1 MLKQEIE
8 NEMWHAEHDTD
19 QQFEDRLL
27 AGEITWFEP
36 YLNITSKTSGNFG
49 SRAYTMAQHG
59 FAVDEIIRMRKTSRY
74 MIAEVLIEELIKN
87 GHAKE
92 HYEDWA
98 VHESKNIQ
106 RELAKNGYC
115 LDTLL
120 RVGEGDIQWAIAKY
134 NPEHTLNYI
143 KTKLDD
149 SKHADGLELVMDQI
163 NPDPKALEYLL
174 EHESHSTRH
183 ELAIL
188 EGKLYCGTHEPT
200 PLEKTMT
207 NYELYQSDSVWWMRD
222 LTGNLITFRQFRKA
236 QPEFKQAVLNKL
248 KTYDIVPTTIEKTMS
263 PEQLYQANN
272 PLWMTGFSVEAIRV
286 IFIMEEDLGRDTV
299 ADDCIDEFMLDCKH
313 GMKPINALEK
323 QLRKQNSLERAYQS
337 WIRRN

>member
-1 MLKQEIE
+1 MISKTECEKEL
-8 NEMWHAEHDTD
+8 WHAEHDTD
-19 QQFEDRLL
+19 QRFEERLL
-27 AGEITWFEP
+27 AGEITYFDP
-36 YLNITSKTSGNFG
+36 YLDMHRPTSGKFG
-49 SRAYTMAQHG
+49 SRAYTVAQHG
-59 FAVDEIIRMRKTSRY
+59 FAMDEIIRMRKTSRY
-74 MIAEVLIEELIKN
+74 MMAEVLMEELIKY

-174 EHESHSTRH
+174 EHEAHSTRH

-207 NYELYQSDSVWWMRD
+207 DYELYQSGSVWWMRD
-222 LTGNLITFRQFRKA
+222 LTGNNVACVYSGAEELGGKLTKTDFYGLAKLHNDWDVTNYIDARK
-236 QPEFKQAVLNKL
+236 E
-248 KTYDIVPTTIEKTMS
+248 
-263 PEQLYQANN
+263 NN
-272 PLWMTGFSVEAIRV
+272 VWT
-286 IFIMEEDLGRDTV
+286 
-299 ADDCIDEFMLDCKH
+299 
-313 GMKPINALEK
+313 
-323 QLRKQNSLERAYQS
+323 
-337 WIRRN
+337 

>member
-1 MLKQEIE
+1 MNSKTDYEKEL
-8 NEMWHAEHDTD
+8 WHAEHDTD

-36 YLNITSKTSGNFG
+36 YLDMINKTSGKFG
-49 SRAYTMAQHG
+49 SRAYTVARHG

-74 MIAEVLIEELIKN
+74 MIAEVLIEELIKY

-98 VHESKNIQ
+98 TRESKNIQ

-120 RVGEGDIQWAIAKY
+120 RTGDGDIQWAIAKH
-134 NPEHTLNYI
+134 NPEHTLNYL

-149 SKHADGLELVMDQI
+149 SKHASGLELVMDQTY
-163 NPDPKALEYLL
+163 PDPKALEYLL
-174 EHESHSTRH
+174 AREVHGTRH

-207 NYELYQSDSVWWMRD
+207 NYELYQSGSVWWMRD
-222 LTGNLITFRQFRKA
+222 LTGNNIACVYSGAEELGDKLTETDFHGLSKLHDDWDVTNYIDARK
-236 QPEFKQAVLNKL
+236 E
-248 KTYDIVPTTIEKTMS
+248 T
-263 PEQLYQANN
+263 NN
-272 PLWMTGFSVEAIRV
+272 GNNQSNRN
-286 IFIMEEDLGRDTV
+286 D
-299 ADDCIDEFMLDCKH
+299 
-313 GMKPINALEK
+313 PI
-323 QLRKQNSLERAYQS
+323 
-337 WIRRN
+337 W

>member
-1 MLKQEIE
+1 MISKTECEKEL
-8 NEMWHAEHDTD
+8 WHAEHDTD
-19 QQFEDRLL
+19 AQFEERLL
-27 AGEITWFEP
+27 AGEITYFDP

-174 EHESHSTRH
+174 EHEAHSTRH
-183 ELAIL
+183 ELVIL

-222 LTGNLITFRQFRKA
+222 LTGNNVACVYSGADELGGKLTETDFHGLAKLHDDWDVVNYIDARK
-236 QPEFKQAVLNKL
+236 E
-248 KTYDIVPTTIEKTMS
+248 T
-263 PEQLYQANN
+263 NN
-272 PLWMTGFSVEAIRV
+272 GNNQSNRN
-286 IFIMEEDLGRDTV
+286 D
-299 ADDCIDEFMLDCKH
+299 
-313 GMKPINALEK
+313 PI
-323 QLRKQNSLERAYQS
+323 
-337 WIRRN
+337 W